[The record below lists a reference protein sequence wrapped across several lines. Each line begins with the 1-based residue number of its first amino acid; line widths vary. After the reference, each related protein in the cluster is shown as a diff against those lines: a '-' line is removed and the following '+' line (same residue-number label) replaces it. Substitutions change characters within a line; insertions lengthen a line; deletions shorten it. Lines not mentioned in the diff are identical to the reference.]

1 MSRKNTD
8 IKRISRELTT
18 ELEGFASRN
27 HTNIV
32 EASREFARLIKQN
45 RNKTVLREIKF
56 WKEG

>member
-56 WKEG
+56 